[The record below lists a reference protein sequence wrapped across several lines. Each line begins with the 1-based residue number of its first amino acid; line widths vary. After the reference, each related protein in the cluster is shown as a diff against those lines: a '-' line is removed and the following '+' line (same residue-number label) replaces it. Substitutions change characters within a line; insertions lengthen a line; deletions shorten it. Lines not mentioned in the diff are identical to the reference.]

1 MLSVLIGNSA
11 PMRIL
16 REDIARVARSSL
28 PLLIQGPT
36 GSGKELVAAAI
47 HAVSARRGQFVA
59 FNVCAI
65 GDAMVEDALF
75 GHVRG
80 AFTGATSDVPGYLAE
95 ANGGTI
101 LFDEIS
107 GLSLQNQ
114 AKLLR
119 ALETHQFRPIGATR
133 DRVSDFRTIAATND
147 DISTMVA
154 KSAFRADLAFRL
166 RGSTIRV
173 PSLRER
179 VDDVPLLVR
188 HFLQGITASAWTVS
202 DGAMRLLMRQEWP
215 GNVRELRFV
224 VERAL
229 MYAHDGHVSRET
241 VVAALS
247 GGEDPTV
254 NVQHDFARRRL
265 VALLTETEWDTVDA
279 ARRLGVHRTTVYR
292 RMTRL
297 GIVTPI
303 DARAEYPAA
312 ARENAGAQSDAGT
325 NC

>member
-1 MLSVLIGNSA
+1 
-11 PMRIL
+11 MRTL
-16 REDIARVARSSL
+16 REEIARVARSSL
-28 PLLIQGPT
+28 PLLLQGPT

-47 HAVSARRGQFVA
+47 HAASDRRGHFVA

-133 DRVSDFRTIAATND
+133 DRASDFRTIAATND
-147 DISTMVA
+147 DISMMVTE
-154 KSAFRADLAFRL
+154 KAFRADLAFRL
-166 RGSTIRV
+166 RGTTIRV

-179 VDDVPLLVR
+179 IDDVPLLLR
-188 HFLQGITASAWTVS
+188 HFLQRITPSTWTVS
-202 DGAMRLLMRQEWP
+202 DGALGLLMQHDWP
-215 GNVRELRFV
+215 GNVRELRFAA
-224 VERAL
+224 ERAA
-229 MYAHDGHVSRET
+229 MYAHNGHVSRET
-241 VVAALS
+241 VVAALY
-247 GGEDPTV
+247 GEETPAVD
-254 NVQHDFARRRL
+254 VQHDFARRRL
-265 VALLTETEWDTVDA
+265 LALLTEAEWDTANA
-279 ARRLGVHRTTVYR
+279 AKRLGVHRTTVYR

-303 DARAEYPAA
+303 DVRTEYP
-312 ARENAGAQSDAGT
+312 RGERKKLAGQGEAGT